1 MTTRGKIV
9 IGALIVALLYFG
21 INKLVSSGAV
31 FKKAETQSVLLN
43 SIELP
48 AVAAGSRANTVVP
61 LAPLPGTAPADKG
74 TPVVWEVMA
83 WNSQMAGMLAN
94 GGPRSTMGSSMAAN
108 GVDLQIV
115 RQDDVAKMQADLV
128 KNALDLQSNP
138 ETPGLIVSIMG
149 DGLPGFSAVQDQLK
163 KAGTGLQILPYSCGK
178 SFGEDKLMGP
188 REWLENPKSALG
200 KTIAC
205 YLRDGDQNIAL
216 KWCADNGLKVN
227 PDETTYDPE
236 AVNFMA
242 ASDFLV
248 AAEKYI
254 LSKPEARTKVVKG
267 KNTGVSVDVVA
278 DAVATWTP
286 GDVNIAK
293 QRGGLVNIVSTKD
306 YSNQM
311 PNIMVTTKRWYD
323 AHPKEV
329 EGIMTALAVAGDQ
342 VKSHPEALSR
352 AADISAA
359 VYGDQDKP
367 GAYWLKYYK
376 GVSEADRNGEVVE
389 LGGSKAFNFADNLSL
404 FGLDNG
410 GTNIYA
416 AVYKTFGDVQSKLY
430 PKELPSYVPLAE
442 MLDLSPLKKL
452 QEKYRGK
459 TIAPAE
465 TQQVCRR
472 RRNPPE
478 REQAGLEHR
487 VQHRPEQL
495 HPRRP
500 APAQPALRRPGCSR
514 PPQSSR
520 PRPHRQ
526 PGRPA
531 AQPAAF
537 RRPRH
542 GRAALARAP
551 KAPAPSPP
559 AACRCTPT
567 APPSPWPAT
576 LPTPAAPRTAGWK
589 SCWATKREVS
599 QG

>member
-48 AVAAGSRANTVVP
+48 TATGGSRANIAVP
-61 LAPLPGTAPADKG
+61 LAPLPGTQPADKG

-94 GGPRSTMGSSMAAN
+94 GGPRTTVGSSMAAN
-108 GVDLQIV
+108 GIDLQIV
-115 RQDDVAKMQADLV
+115 RQDDVSKMQADLV
-128 KNALDLQSNP
+128 KNALDLKNNP

-149 DGLPGFSAVQDQLK
+149 DGLPAFSAVQVQLQ

-188 REWLENPKSALG
+188 KEWLDNPKSALG

-254 LSKPEARTKVVKG
+254 VGKPESRTKVVNG
-267 KNTGVSVDVVA
+267 KNTGVKIDVVA
-278 DAVATWTP
+278 DGVATWTP

-293 QRGGLVNIVSTKD
+293 QKGGLVTIVSTKD

-323 AHPKEV
+323 AHQKEV
-329 EGIMTALAVAGDQ
+329 TGIMTAMAVAGDQ
-342 VKSHPEALSR
+342 VKSHPEALQR

-359 VYGDQDKP
+359 VYADQDKP

-376 GVSEADRNGEVVE
+376 GVSETDRNGEVVE
-389 LGGSKAFNFADNLSL
+389 LGGSKAFNFADNLTL

-416 AVYKTFGDVQSKLY
+416 SVYKTFGDVQSRLY
-430 PKELPSYVPLAE
+430 PKELPGYVPLDE
-442 MLDLSPLKKL
+442 MLDLTPLRQL
-452 QEKYRGK
+452 QEQYKGK
-459 TIAPAE
+459 AIAPAE
-465 TQQVCRR
+465 TQKFAADDEIRQSVSRR
-472 RRNPPE
+472 AWNIEFETGKSTFTAETQRQLNQLFDDLVVAGRLKVAVHGHTDNQGDPQRNQQLSE
-478 REQAGLEHR
+478 DRALAVEHWLEQKSASAFPAGR
-487 VQHRPEQL
+487 VQVYAHGATEPVASNATPE
-495 HPRRP
+495 
-500 APAQPALRRPGCSR
+500 
-514 PPQSSR
+514 
-520 PRPHRQ
+520 
-526 PGRPA
+526 
-531 AQPAAF
+531 
-537 RRPRH
+537 
-542 GRAALARAP
+542 GRAQNRRVEIVL
-551 KAPAPSPP
+551 
-559 AACRCTPT
+559 
-567 APPSPWPAT
+567 
-576 LPTPAAPRTAGWK
+576 GN
-589 SCWATKREVS
+589 
-599 QG
+599 

>member
-9 IGALIVALLYFG
+9 IGAIIVAILYFG
-21 INKLVSSGAV
+21 INKVVSSGAI

-48 AVAAGSRANTVVP
+48 AVAAGSRATTVVP

-94 GGPRSTMGSSMAAN
+94 GGPRSTMGSAMAAN
-108 GVDLQIV
+108 GLDLQIV

-128 KNALDLQSNP
+128 KNALDLQNNP
-138 ETPGLIVSIMG
+138 DTPGLIVSIMG
-149 DGLPGFSAVQDQLK
+149 DGLPGFSAVQEQLQ

-188 REWLENPKSALG
+188 KEWLDNPKAALG

-242 ASDFLV
+242 SSDFLV

-254 LSKPEARTKVVKG
+254 LAKPEARTKVVKG
-267 KNTGVSVDVVA
+267 HSTGVKVDIIA

-293 QRGGLVNIVSTKD
+293 QKGGLVNIVSTKD

-352 AADISAA
+352 AADISAQ

-389 LGGSKAFNFADNLSL
+389 LGGSKAFNFADNLTL

-430 PKELPSYVPLAE
+430 PKELPSYVPLTE
-442 MLDLSPLKKL
+442 MLDLTPLKKL
-452 QEKYRGK
+452 QAKYRDK
-459 TIAPAE
+459 AIAPAE
-465 TQQVCRR
+465 
-472 RRNPPE
+472 
-478 REQAGLEHR
+478 
-487 VQHRPEQL
+487 
-495 HPRRP
+495 
-500 APAQPALRRPGCSR
+500 APKFAADDEIRQSVSKRAWNIEFNTG
-514 PPQSSR
+514 QSSFT
-520 PRPHRQ
+520 
-526 PGRPA
+526 PA
-531 AQPAAF
+531 AQRELSQLFDDLIVAGRLKVAVHGHTDNQGDPQRNQQLSEDRAMAVQKWLEAKSSSAFPAGRVQVYAHG
-537 RRPRH
+537 PTEPIASNATDA
-542 GRAALARAP
+542 GRAQNRRVEIVL
-551 KAPAPSPP
+551 
-559 AACRCTPT
+559 
-567 APPSPWPAT
+567 
-576 LPTPAAPRTAGWK
+576 GN
-589 SCWATKREVS
+589 
-599 QG
+599 

>member
-9 IGALIVALLYFG
+9 LGAIIFALLYFG
-21 INKLVSSGAV
+21 INKLIASNKI
-31 FKKAETQSVLLN
+31 FQKADTQSVLLS

-48 AVAAGSRANTVVP
+48 AAPSGSRATLVVP
-61 LAPLPGTAPADKG
+61 LAPLPGTAPAENG

-94 GGPRSTMGSSMAAN
+94 GGPRTTMGSALAAN
-108 GVDLQIV
+108 KIDMQIT
-115 RQDDVAKMQADLV
+115 RQDDVSKMQADLV
-128 KNALDLQSNP
+128 KNALDLQANP
-138 ETPGLIVSIMG
+138 QTPGLIVSIMG
-149 DGLPGFSAVQDQLK
+149 DGLPAFSAVQAQLE
-163 KAGTGLQILPYSCGK
+163 KAGTQLQIIPYSVGK

-188 REWLENPKSALG
+188 KEWLDNPKAALG
-200 KTIAC
+200 KTVAC

-254 LSKPEARTKVVKG
+254 VGKPESRTKVVG
-267 KNTGVSVDVVA
+267 GHSTGVKVDVVA

-293 QRGGLVNIVSTKD
+293 QKGGLVNIVSTKD

-323 AHPKEV
+323 AHQPTV
-329 EGIMTALAVAGDQ
+329 LSLMTAFAVAGDQ

-352 AADISAA
+352 AADISAQ

-376 GVSEADRNGEVVE
+376 GTSEADRTGQVVE
-389 LGGSKAFNFADNLSL
+389 LGGSKAFNFSDNLSL

-416 AVYKTFGDVQSKLY
+416 AVYKTFGDVQRKLY
-430 PKELPSYVPLAE
+430 PKELPSYVPLTN
-442 MLDLSPLKKL
+442 MLDLSLLRKL
-452 QEKYRGK
+452 QAQYKGK
-459 TIAPAE
+459 NLAPAE
-465 TQQVCRR
+465 TQQFTADDEIRR
-472 RRNPPE
+472 SVSKRAWNIE
-478 REQAGLEHR
+478 FNTG
-487 VQHRPEQL
+487 
-495 HPRRP
+495 
-500 APAQPALRRPGCSR
+500 
-514 PPQSSR
+514 QSTFT
-520 PRPHRQ
+520 
-526 PGRPA
+526 PA
-531 AQPAAF
+531 AQHELSTLFDDLVVAGRLKVAVHGYTDNTGNPTANQQLSEARAEAVAHWLEAKSTSAFPQGRVQVYAHGAAE
-537 RRPRH
+537 PVASNATEG
-542 GRAALARAP
+542 GRAQNR
-551 KAPAPSPP
+551 
-559 AACRCTPT
+559 RV
-567 APPSPWPAT
+567 
-576 LPTPAAPRTAGWK
+576 
-589 SCWATKREVS
+589 EVVL
-599 QG
+599 GN

>member
-1 MTTRGKIV
+1 MTTRGKFI
-9 IGALIVALLYFG
+9 IGLLLFGLLYFG

-31 FKKAETQSVLLN
+31 FKKADTQSVLLN

-48 AVAAGSRANTVVP
+48 TTTGGNKANTVVP
-61 LAPLPGTAPADKG
+61 LATMPGTAPADKG
-74 TPVVWEVMA
+74 TPLTWEVMA

-94 GGPRSTMGSSMAAN
+94 GGPRSTMGSAAAAN
-108 GVDLQIV
+108 GLDMQIV
-115 RQDDVAKMQADLV
+115 RQDDVSKMQADLV

-138 ETPGLIVSIMG
+138 ATPGLIVSIMG
-149 DGLPGFSAVQDQLK
+149 DGLPAFSAVQNELK
-163 KAGTGLQILPYSCGK
+163 KTGTQLQIIPYSVGK

-188 REWLENPKSALG
+188 KEWLENPKLALG
-200 KTIAC
+200 KTVAC

-254 LSKPEARTKVVKG
+254 LGKPEDRTKVVNG
-267 KNTGVSVDVVA
+267 KNTGVKVDVVA

-293 QRGGLVNIVSTKD
+293 QRGGLVNIVSTKE

-329 EGIMTALAVAGDQ
+329 VGLMTAFAVAGDQ
-342 VKSHPEALSR
+342 VKSHPEALAR
-352 AADISAA
+352 AADISAT

-389 LGGSKAFNFADNLSL
+389 LGGSKAFNFSDNLTL
-404 FGLDNG
+404 FGLDEG

-416 AVYKTFGDVQSKLY
+416 SVYKTFGDVQKKLY
-430 PKELPSYVPLAE
+430 PQELPTYVPLTD
-442 MLDLSPLKKL
+442 MLDLAPLQKL
-452 QEKYRGK
+452 QAKYKGK
-459 TIAPAE
+459 AVAPAE
-465 TQQVCRR
+465 TTQFAAGDEIRQSVSKRAWNIEFNSGQSSFTPQTTRELTQLFDDLVVAGRLKVAVHGHTDNAGDPGRNQQLSEDR
-472 RRNPPE
+472 
-478 REQAGLEHR
+478 AMA
-487 VQHRPEQL
+487 VQHWLEAKSHSAFPDGRIQVYAHGATEPVASNAT
-495 HPRRP
+495 PDGKAKNRRV
-500 APAQPALRRPGCSR
+500 
-514 PPQSSR
+514 
-520 PRPHRQ
+520 
-526 PGRPA
+526 
-531 AQPAAF
+531 
-537 RRPRH
+537 
-542 GRAALARAP
+542 
-551 KAPAPSPP
+551 
-559 AACRCTPT
+559 
-567 APPSPWPAT
+567 
-576 LPTPAAPRTAGWK
+576 
-589 SCWATKREVS
+589 EVVL
-599 QG
+599 GN

>member
-1 MTTRGKIV
+1 MTTRGKV
-9 IGALIVALLYFG
+9 VLFALFLALAYFG
-21 INKLVSSGAV
+21 FNKLIASGKF
-31 FKKAETQSVLLN
+31 FKKADTQSVLLS

-48 AVAAGSRANTVVP
+48 AAPSGSRATLVVP
-61 LAPLPGTAPADKG
+61 LAPLPGTAPAEDG

-94 GGPRSTMGSSMAAN
+94 GGPRTTQGSALAAN
-108 GVDLQIV
+108 KVDMQIT
-115 RQDDVAKMQADLV
+115 RQDDVSKMQADLV
-128 KNALDLQSNP
+128 KNAIDLQANP
-138 ETPGLIVSIMG
+138 QTPGLIVSIMG
-149 DGLPGFSAVQDQLK
+149 DGLPAFSAVQSQLE
-163 KAGTGLQILPYSCGK
+163 KAGTSLQIIPYSVGK

-188 REWLENPKSALG
+188 KEWLDNPKAAIG
-200 KTIAC
+200 KTVAC

-254 LSKPEARTKVVKG
+254 TGKPESRTKVVSG
-267 KNTGVSVDVVA
+267 HSTGVKVDVAA

-293 QRGGLVNIVSTKD
+293 QKGGLVNIVSTKD

-323 AHPKEV
+323 AHQPAV
-329 EGIMTALAVAGDQ
+329 LSIMTAFAVAGDQ

-352 AADISAA
+352 AADISAQ

-376 GVSEADRNGEVVE
+376 GTSEADRTGNVVE
-389 LGGSKAFNFADNLSL
+389 LGGSKAFNFSDNLTL

-430 PKELPSYVPLAE
+430 PKELPNYVPLAN
-442 MLDLSPLKKL
+442 MLDLTLLRKL
-452 QEKYRGK
+452 QAQYKGK
-459 TIAPAE
+459 NVAPAE
-465 TQQVCRR
+465 TQQFAADDEIRR
-472 RRNPPE
+472 SVSKRAWNIE
-478 REQAGLEHR
+478 FNTG
-487 VQHRPEQL
+487 
-495 HPRRP
+495 
-500 APAQPALRRPGCSR
+500 
-514 PPQSSR
+514 QSTFT
-520 PRPHRQ
+520 
-526 PGRPA
+526 PA
-531 AQPAAF
+531 AQRELSQLFDDLVVAGRLKVAV
-537 RRPRH
+537 H
-542 GRAALARAP
+542 GY
-551 KAPAPSPP
+551 
-559 AACRCTPT
+559 TDNTGNPT
-567 APPSPWPAT
+567 ANQQLSQTRAEAVAHWLETKSASAFPQGRVQVYAHGAAEPVAT
-576 LPTPAAPRTAGWK
+576 NATEAGK
-589 SCWATKREVS
+589 AQNRRVEVVL
-599 QG
+599 GN

>member
-9 IGALIVALLYFG
+9 IGALLAVLLYFG

-31 FKKAETQSVLLN
+31 FKKADTQSVLLN

-48 AVAAGSRANTVVP
+48 AVAAGSRATIVVP
-61 LAPLPGTAPADKG
+61 LAELPGKAAAEKG

-83 WNSQMAGMLAN
+83 WNSQMAAMLAN
-94 GGPRSTMGSSMAAN
+94 GGPRSTQGSSMAAN
-108 GVDLQIV
+108 GLDLQLV

-128 KNALDLQSNP
+128 KNALDLQANP
-138 ETPGLIVSIMG
+138 STPGLIVSIMG
-149 DGLPGFSAVQDQLK
+149 DGLPAFSAMQEQLR

-188 REWLENPKSALG
+188 KEWLDNPKLALG

-242 ASDFLV
+242 AADFLV

-254 LSKPEARTKVVKG
+254 LGTAEARTKVVNG
-267 KNTGVSVDVVA
+267 KNTGVKVDVVA

-286 GDVNIAK
+286 GDVNIARQK
-293 QRGGLVNIVSTKD
+293 GGLVNIVSTKD

-323 AHPKEV
+323 AHQPEV
-329 EGIMTALAVAGDQ
+329 EGLMTALAVAGDQ
-342 VKSHPEALSR
+342 VKSHPEALKH
-352 AADISAA
+352 AADISAT

-416 AVYKTFGDVQSKLY
+416 SVYKTFGDVQHKLY
-430 PKELPSYVPLAE
+430 PKEVPSYVPLDQ
-442 MLDLSPLKKL
+442 MLDLSLLKKL

-465 TQQVCRR
+465 TQQFAAGDEIRQNVSKRAWNIEFNTGQTSFTAATER
-472 RRNPPE
+472 QLNQLFDDLVVAGRLKVGVHGHTDNQGDPQRNQQLSE
-478 REQAGLEHR
+478 DRAMAVQHWLEQKSASAFPAGR
-487 VQHRPEQL
+487 VQVYAHGATEPL
-495 HPRRP
+495 
-500 APAQPALRRPGCSR
+500 ASNATDA
-514 PPQSSR
+514 
-520 PRPHRQ
+520 
-526 PGRPA
+526 
-531 AQPAAF
+531 
-537 RRPRH
+537 
-542 GRAALARAP
+542 GRAQNRRVEIVL
-551 KAPAPSPP
+551 
-559 AACRCTPT
+559 
-567 APPSPWPAT
+567 
-576 LPTPAAPRTAGWK
+576 GN
-589 SCWATKREVS
+589 
-599 QG
+599 

>member
-48 AVAAGSRANTVVP
+48 TATGGSRANIAVP
-61 LAPLPGTAPADKG
+61 LAPLPGTQPADKG

-94 GGPRSTMGSSMAAN
+94 GGPRTTVGSSMAAN
-108 GVDLQIV
+108 GIDLQIV
-115 RQDDVAKMQADLV
+115 RQDDVSKMQADLV
-128 KNALDLQSNP
+128 KNALDLKNNP

-149 DGLPGFSAVQDQLK
+149 DGLPAFSAVQVQLQ

-188 REWLENPKSALG
+188 KEWLDHPKSALG

-254 LSKPEARTKVVKG
+254 VGKPESRTKVVNG
-267 KNTGVSVDVVA
+267 KNTGVKIDVVA
-278 DAVATWTP
+278 DGVATWTP

-293 QRGGLVNIVSTKD
+293 QKGGLVTIVSTKD

-323 AHPKEV
+323 AHQKEV
-329 EGIMTALAVAGDQ
+329 TGIMTAMAVAGDQ
-342 VKSHPEALSR
+342 VKSHPEALQR

-359 VYGDQDKP
+359 VYADQDKP

-376 GVSEADRNGEVVE
+376 GVSETDRNGEVVE
-389 LGGSKAFNFADNLSL
+389 LGGSKAFNFADNLTL

-416 AVYKTFGDVQSKLY
+416 SVYKTFGDVQSRLY
-430 PKELPSYVPLAE
+430 PKELPSYVPLDE
-442 MLDLSPLKKL
+442 MLDLTPLRQL
-452 QEKYRGK
+452 QEQYKGK
-459 TIAPAE
+459 AIAPAE
-465 TQQVCRR
+465 TQKFAADDEIRQSVSKRAWNIEFETGKSTFTAETQR
-472 RRNPPE
+472 QLNQLFDDLVVAGRLKVAVHGHTDNQGDPQRNQQLSE
-478 REQAGLEHR
+478 DRALAVEHWLEQKSASAFPAGR
-487 VQHRPEQL
+487 VQVYAHGATEPVASNATPE
-495 HPRRP
+495 
-500 APAQPALRRPGCSR
+500 
-514 PPQSSR
+514 
-520 PRPHRQ
+520 
-526 PGRPA
+526 
-531 AQPAAF
+531 
-537 RRPRH
+537 
-542 GRAALARAP
+542 GRAQNRRVEIVL
-551 KAPAPSPP
+551 
-559 AACRCTPT
+559 
-567 APPSPWPAT
+567 
-576 LPTPAAPRTAGWK
+576 GN
-589 SCWATKREVS
+589 
-599 QG
+599 

>member
-1 MTTRGKIV
+1 MTTRGKV
-9 IGALIVALLYFG
+9 VLFALFLALAYFG
-21 INKLVSSGAV
+21 FNKLIASGKF
-31 FKKAETQSVLLN
+31 FKKADTQSVLLS

-48 AVAAGSRANTVVP
+48 AAPSGSRATLVVP
-61 LAPLPGTAPADKG
+61 LAPLPGTAPAEDG

-94 GGPRSTMGSSMAAN
+94 GGPRTTQGSALAAN
-108 GVDLQIV
+108 KVDMQIT
-115 RQDDVAKMQADLV
+115 RQDDVSKMQADLV
-128 KNALDLQSNP
+128 KNAIDLQANP
-138 ETPGLIVSIMG
+138 QTPGLIVSIMG
-149 DGLPGFSAVQDQLK
+149 DGLPAFSAVQAQLA
-163 KAGTGLQILPYSCGK
+163 KAGTSLQIIPYSVGK

-188 REWLENPKSALG
+188 KEWLDNPKAALG

-254 LSKPEARTKVVKG
+254 TGKPESRTKVVSG
-267 KNTGVSVDVVA
+267 HSTGVKVDVAA

-293 QRGGLVNIVSTKD
+293 QKGGLVNIVSTKD

-323 AHPKEV
+323 AHQPAV
-329 EGIMTALAVAGDQ
+329 LSIMTAFAVAGDQ

-352 AADISAA
+352 AADISAQ

-376 GVSEADRNGEVVE
+376 GTSEADRTGNVVE
-389 LGGSKAFNFADNLSL
+389 LGGSKAFNFSDNLTL

-416 AVYKTFGDVQSKLY
+416 AVYKTFGDVQRKLY
-430 PKELPSYVPLAE
+430 PKELPNYVPLAN
-442 MLDLSPLKKL
+442 MLDLSLLRKL
-452 QEKYRGK
+452 QTQYKGK
-459 TIAPAE
+459 NVAPAE
-465 TQQVCRR
+465 TQQFAADDEIRR
-472 RRNPPE
+472 SVSKRAWNIE
-478 REQAGLEHR
+478 FNTG
-487 VQHRPEQL
+487 
-495 HPRRP
+495 
-500 APAQPALRRPGCSR
+500 
-514 PPQSSR
+514 QSTFT
-520 PRPHRQ
+520 
-526 PGRPA
+526 PA
-531 AQPAAF
+531 AQRELSQLFDDLVVAGRLKVAV
-537 RRPRH
+537 H
-542 GRAALARAP
+542 GY
-551 KAPAPSPP
+551 
-559 AACRCTPT
+559 TDNTGNPT
-567 APPSPWPAT
+567 ANQQLSQTRAEAVAHWLETKSASAFPQGRVQVYAHGAAEPVAT
-576 LPTPAAPRTAGWK
+576 NATEAGK
-589 SCWATKREVS
+589 AQNRRVEVVL
-599 QG
+599 GN

>member
-1 MTTRGKIV
+1 MTTRGKV
-9 IGALIVALLYFG
+9 VLFALFLALAYFG
-21 INKLVSSGAV
+21 FNKLIASGKF
-31 FKKAETQSVLLN
+31 FKKADTQSVLLS

-48 AVAAGSRANTVVP
+48 AAPSGSRATLVVP
-61 LAPLPGTAPADKG
+61 LAPLPSTAPAEDG

-94 GGPRSTMGSSMAAN
+94 GGPRTTQGSALAAN
-108 GVDLQIV
+108 KVDMQIT
-115 RQDDVAKMQADLV
+115 RQDDVSKMQADLV
-128 KNALDLQSNP
+128 KNALDLQANP
-138 ETPGLIVSIMG
+138 QTPGLIVSIMG
-149 DGLPGFSAVQDQLK
+149 DGLPAFSAVQAQLAK
-163 KAGTGLQILPYSCGK
+163 TGTSLQIIPYSVGK

-188 REWLENPKSALG
+188 KEWLDNPKAALG

-254 LSKPEARTKVVKG
+254 TGKPESRTKVVSG
-267 KNTGVSVDVVA
+267 HSTGVKVDVAA

-293 QRGGLVNIVSTKD
+293 QKGGLVNIVSTKD

-323 AHPKEV
+323 AHQPAV
-329 EGIMTALAVAGDQ
+329 LSIMTAFAVAGDQ

-352 AADISAA
+352 AADISAQ

-376 GVSEADRNGEVVE
+376 GTSEADRTGNVVE
-389 LGGSKAFNFADNLSL
+389 LGGSKAFNFSDNLTL

-416 AVYKTFGDVQSKLY
+416 AVYKTFGDVQRKLY
-430 PKELPSYVPLAE
+430 PKELPNYVPLAN
-442 MLDLSPLKKL
+442 MLDLTLLRKL
-452 QEKYRGK
+452 QAQYKGK
-459 TIAPAE
+459 NVAPAE
-465 TQQVCRR
+465 TQQFAADDEIRR
-472 RRNPPE
+472 SVSKRAWNIE
-478 REQAGLEHR
+478 FNTG
-487 VQHRPEQL
+487 
-495 HPRRP
+495 
-500 APAQPALRRPGCSR
+500 
-514 PPQSSR
+514 QSTFT
-520 PRPHRQ
+520 
-526 PGRPA
+526 PA
-531 AQPAAF
+531 AQRELSQLFDDLVVAGRLKVAV
-537 RRPRH
+537 H
-542 GRAALARAP
+542 GY
-551 KAPAPSPP
+551 
-559 AACRCTPT
+559 TDNTGNPT
-567 APPSPWPAT
+567 ANQQLSQTRAEAVAHWLETKSASAFPQGRVQVYAHGAAEPVAT
-576 LPTPAAPRTAGWK
+576 NATEAGK
-589 SCWATKREVS
+589 AQNRRVEVVL
-599 QG
+599 GN

>member
-31 FKKAETQSVLLN
+31 FKKADTQSVLLN

-48 AVAAGSRANTVVP
+48 AVAAGSRTNVVVP
-61 LAPLPGTAPADKG
+61 LAPLPDAAPAGKG
-74 TPVVWEVMA
+74 TPVTWEVMA

-94 GGPRSTMGSSMAAN
+94 GGPRTTAGSSMAAN
-108 GVDLQIV
+108 GIDMQIV

-149 DGLPGFSAVQDQLK
+149 DGLPAFSAVQAQLA
-163 KAGTGLQILPYSCGK
+163 KAGTGLQIIPYSCGK

-188 REWLENPKSALG
+188 KEWLDNPKLALG

-205 YLRDGDQNIAL
+205 YLRDGDHNIAL

-254 LSKPEARTKVVKG
+254 IGKPESRTKIVKG
-267 KNTGVSVDVVA
+267 KNTGVQVEVVA
-278 DAVATWTP
+278 DGVATWTP

-293 QRGGLVNIVSTKD
+293 QKGGLVNIVSTKD

-323 AHPKEV
+323 AHPTEV
-329 EGIMTALAVAGDQ
+329 QGLMTALAVAGDQ
-342 VKSHPEALSR
+342 VKSHPEALAH

-389 LGGSKAFNFADNLSL
+389 LGGSKAFNFSDNLTL

-416 AVYKTFGDVQSKLY
+416 AVYKTFGDVQSRLY
-430 PKELPSYVPLAE
+430 PKELPTYVPLDQ
-442 MLDLSPLKKL
+442 MLDLTLLKKL
-452 QEKYRGK
+452 QSQYKGK

-465 TQQVCRR
+465 QPQFAADDEIRR
-472 RRNPPE
+472 SVSQRAWNIE
-478 REQAGLEHR
+478 FNTG
-487 VQHRPEQL
+487 
-495 HPRRP
+495 
-500 APAQPALRRPGCSR
+500 
-514 PPQSSR
+514 QSS
-520 PRPHRQ
+520 
-526 PGRPA
+526 
-531 AQPAAF
+531 F
-537 RRPRH
+537 
-542 GRAALARAP
+542 
-551 KAPAPSPP
+551 
-559 AACRCTPT
+559 TPT
-567 APPSPWPAT
+567 AERELQQLFDDLVVAGRLKVAVHGHTDNAGDPQRNQQLSEDRALAVQHWLEAKSASAFPAGRVQVYAHGAT
-576 LPTPAAPRTAGWK
+576 APVASNATAEGK
-589 SCWATKREVS
+589 AKNRRVEVVL
-599 QG
+599 GN

>member
-9 IGALIVALLYFG
+9 LGALLAVLLYFG

-31 FKKAETQSVLLN
+31 FKKAEAQSVLLN

-48 AVAAGSRANTVVP
+48 TATGGSRANIAVP
-61 LAPLPGTAPADKG
+61 LAPLPSATPTEKG
-74 TPVVWEVMA
+74 APVVWEVMA

-94 GGPRSTMGSSMAAN
+94 GGPRTTQGSSMAAN
-108 GVDLQIV
+108 GLNMQIV
-115 RQDDVAKMQADLV
+115 RQDDVSKMQADLV
-128 KNALDLQSNP
+128 KNALDLQNNP

-149 DGLPGFSAVQDQLK
+149 DGLPAFSAVQMQLQ
-163 KAGTGLQILPYSCGK
+163 KAGTSLQILPYSCGK

-188 REWLENPKSALG
+188 KEWLDNPKSALG

-254 LSKPEARTKVVKG
+254 VGKPESRTKVVNG
-267 KNTGVSVDVVA
+267 KNTGVRIDVVA
-278 DAVATWTP
+278 DGVATWTP

-293 QRGGLVNIVSTKD
+293 QKGGLVNIVSTKD

-323 AHPKEV
+323 AHQKEV
-329 EGIMTALAVAGDQ
+329 TGIMTAMAVAGDQ
-342 VKSHPEALSR
+342 VKSHPEALQR

-359 VYGDQDKP
+359 VYADQDKP

-376 GVSEADRNGEVVE
+376 GVSETDRNGEVVE
-389 LGGSKAFNFADNLSL
+389 LGGSKAFNFADNLTL

-416 AVYKTFGDVQSKLY
+416 SVYKTFGDVQKRLY
-430 PKELPSYVPLAE
+430 PKELPSYVPLDE
-442 MLDLSPLKKL
+442 MLDLELLRKL
-452 QEKYRGK
+452 QEQYKGK
-459 TIAPAE
+459 AIAPAE
-465 TQQVCRR
+465 TQKFAADDEIRQSVSKRAWNIEFETGKSTFTPETQR
-472 RRNPPE
+472 QLNQLFDDLVVAGRLKVAVHGHTDNVGDPQRNQQLSE
-478 REQAGLEHR
+478 DRALAVEHWLEQKSSSAFPDGR
-487 VQHRPEQL
+487 VQVYAHGATEPVASNASPE
-495 HPRRP
+495 
-500 APAQPALRRPGCSR
+500 
-514 PPQSSR
+514 
-520 PRPHRQ
+520 
-526 PGRPA
+526 
-531 AQPAAF
+531 
-537 RRPRH
+537 
-542 GRAALARAP
+542 GRAQNRRVEIVL
-551 KAPAPSPP
+551 
-559 AACRCTPT
+559 
-567 APPSPWPAT
+567 
-576 LPTPAAPRTAGWK
+576 GN
-589 SCWATKREVS
+589 
-599 QG
+599 